1 MSEKRLESWKEIGAY
16 LQRDARTARRWEL
29 NEGLPVH
36 RHTHESRSS
45 VYAYPSEIDAWRAG
59 RKVAAEPV
67 APRPLWKIPAFALNM
82 LLCLVMVGNGVRPV
96 SAQQSDGARMRQIP
110 FESGYEAPS
119 FDGRYL
125 TYVDWSTGDLAV
137 RDLKTGTKHR
147 LTDLGGYDKA
157 SGHADESA
165 LISPDG
171 RQVAYV
177 FFDNQVNRA
186 DLRLVPFTGGDP
198 QHHKIL
204 HRTEETRYL
213 LLDGWTPD
221 SKSVLVSRELSDG
234 TNQLAM
240 ISIEDGSL
248 RVLKSFPWK
257 TLGIA
262 ALAPDGRYVAYS
274 GAESDTDWD
283 IFVLAVDGSRQ
294 GKLTEGP
301 AVDSWPMWSP
311 DSSQLLFFSD
321 RTGNTQSMWT
331 VPVKEGKANGP
342 ARLVKADF
350 GSGRFWPRGITRNG
364 ELYFFSGAEA
374 TNLYNLEF
382 DANLKPVNP
391 PELVPQRF
399 VNSTGNG
406 SWSPDGESLAY
417 FVFRAPSQIVPG
429 GTDLVVRTVSSGTER
444 ILHLPQLIVPPY
456 LYTPPPRWFPDGRSV
471 MVASYGRKR
480 PGFAFYRV
488 DLGSGNAEFL
498 HEAQEAGPSDMSPDG
513 KAIFYRAGAAT
524 PGMRIMRFDLDM
536 QRETE
541 LTRIPAGKSL
551 TPIVVSPDG
560 KELAYGILDDPTG
573 TVAAVASL
581 EIMSVS
587 GGQPRQV
594 FHGKMGPQL
603 VGWSRDQ
610 RLLLFA
616 QPGIGWS
623 TIAVTG
629 GEPEKLGV
637 VKGASFPQF
646 HPGGR
651 RVVFGAGGDGQQQF
665 WVLENFLPKSKEK

>member
-1 MSEKRLESWKEIGAY
+1 
-16 LQRDARTARRWEL
+16 
-29 NEGLPVH
+29 
-36 RHTHESRSS
+36 
-45 VYAYPSEIDAWRAG
+45 
-59 RKVAAEPV
+59 
-67 APRPLWKIPAFALNM
+67 
-82 LLCLVMVGNGVRPV
+82 LVMVGNGVRPV

-157 SGHADESA
+157 SRHADESA

-186 DLRLVPFTGGDP
+186 DFRLVPFTGGDP

-301 AVDSWPMWSP
+301 AVDPWPMWSP

-350 GSGRFWPRGITRNG
+350 GSGRFWP
-364 ELYFFSGAEA
+364 
-374 TNLYNLEF
+374 
-382 DANLKPVNP
+382 
-391 PELVPQRF
+391 
-399 VNSTGNG
+399 
-406 SWSPDGESLAY
+406 
-417 FVFRAPSQIVPG
+417 
-429 GTDLVVRTVSSGTER
+429 
-444 ILHLPQLIVPPY
+444 
-456 LYTPPPRWFPDGRSV
+456 
-471 MVASYGRKR
+471 
-480 PGFAFYRV
+480 
-488 DLGSGNAEFL
+488 
-498 HEAQEAGPSDMSPDG
+498 
-513 KAIFYRAGAAT
+513 
-524 PGMRIMRFDLDM
+524 
-536 QRETE
+536 
-541 LTRIPAGKSL
+541 
-551 TPIVVSPDG
+551 
-560 KELAYGILDDPTG
+560 
-573 TVAAVASL
+573 
-581 EIMSVS
+581 
-587 GGQPRQV
+587 
-594 FHGKMGPQL
+594 
-603 VGWSRDQ
+603 
-610 RLLLFA
+610 
-616 QPGIGWS
+616 
-623 TIAVTG
+623 
-629 GEPEKLGV
+629 
-637 VKGASFPQF
+637 
-646 HPGGR
+646 
-651 RVVFGAGGDGQQQF
+651 
-665 WVLENFLPKSKEK
+665 